1 MESNTAVNALAA
13 LAQDTRLA
21 VYRQLVQAG
30 PDGLAAG
37 AIAEALSLPP
47 ATLSFHL
54 KTLSHAGLLRM
65 RAEGR
70 SKIYQ
75 ADFDAMNALL
85 GYLTE
90 NCCAGAGCGETT
102 TCQPSA
108 RRTRR
113 TAASSKRR
121 TRT

>member
-1 MESNTAVNALAA
+1 MESKPAVNALAA

-75 ADFDAMNALL
+75 ADFDCMNALL

-90 NCCAGAGCGETT
+90 NCCSGADCGESAA
-102 TCQPSA
+102 CRPSMQPS
-108 RRTRR
+108 RRI
-113 TAASSKRR
+113 AASSKRS
-121 TRT
+121 TR